1 VTPNVNNALA
11 NSPSAL
17 TDPNPTGNV
26 PKIEEE
32 KQGIA
37 ALRRHMAPSRTK
49 QPTIIDIAAV
59 AGVSKSTVA
68 RALSNSPAIGEK
80 SRKRVLDAVRA
91 LGYER
96 NHLAHSLR
104 AGRTGMIG
112 LVIPDIANPFWAEVA
127 RGAQDEAARNGASLL
142 VFSSDWDSARESSH
156 LRALRQARVDGAI
169 VNPVADNIDSLG
181 RFGLPVVLIG
191 SSAERFPELS
201 SVGSDIAQG
210 VALGLDHL
218 ASLGHRRPALLVGS
232 PNRLAR
238 VRFLRVVHDH
248 CLAHDIDPSTL
259 LVEEGD
265 YTVESGRLAM
275 LRLLERDREAAR
287 CVFAA
292 NDLMALG
299 ALLAVRERGL
309 KCPEDVSI
317 LGFDGIPAG
326 AFSDPGLTT
335 IEKPARRIGAEGMK
349 LLAEAIDGE
358 LDHRRVLLD
367 CTLKLRGTLAASG
380 GPGAPRLWAVGRG

>member
-1 VTPNVNNALA
+1 LA
-11 NSPSAL
+11 GAN
-17 TDPNPTGNV
+17 GM
-26 PKIEEE
+26 PKR
-32 KQGIA
+32 GP
-37 ALRRHMAPSRTK
+37 R
-49 QPTIIDIAAV
+49 QPTIIDIAEA

-68 RALSNSPAIGEK
+68 RVLSESPHVGSKARD
-80 SRKRVLDAVRA
+80 SVLNAVRV

-104 AGRTGMIG
+104 SGRTGLIG

-127 RGAQDEAARNGASLL
+127 RGAQDAAAARGASLL
-142 VFSSDWDSARESSH
+142 IFSSDWDADREAHH

-169 VNPVADNIDSLG
+169 VNPVADNVDGLG

-218 ASLGHRRPALLVGS
+218 ASLGHHRPALLVGS

-238 VRFLRVVHDH
+238 VRFMRVVHDY
-248 CLAHDIDPSTL
+248 CIARDIDPATL
-259 LVEEGD
+259 VIEEGS
-265 YTVESGRLAM
+265 YTVDSGRTAM
-275 LRLLERDREAAR
+275 LRLLERDRNAAR

-299 ALLAVRERGL
+299 ALLAVREAGL
-309 KCPEDVSI
+309 RCPDDVSI
-317 LGFDGIPAG
+317 LGFDGIPAA

-335 IEKPARRIGAEGMK
+335 IEKPARTIGVEGMK
-349 LLAEAIDGE
+349 LVAEAIEGK

-367 CTLKLRGTLAASG
+367 CTLTSRGSLARNGNA
-380 GPGAPRLWAVGRG
+380 GPRRLMAVGSN